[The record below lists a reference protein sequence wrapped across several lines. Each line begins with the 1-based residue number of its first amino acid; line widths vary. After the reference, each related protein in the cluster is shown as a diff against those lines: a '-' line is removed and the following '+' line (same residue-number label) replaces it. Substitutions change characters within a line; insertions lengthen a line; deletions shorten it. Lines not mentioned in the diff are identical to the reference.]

1 VPKSDCVDVRNHR
14 FQAPSTRDQGMTPRR
29 ISLGGPGL
37 RVDTGD
43 EGRNPTQPPGRM
55 RPTDDSFRSRFIYF
69 VLWMHRSVEDIASHL
84 ERMVTAV
91 YEGQIH
97 EMCPHN
103 QSCLDYWLEVCMYFT
118 Y

>member
-1 VPKSDCVDVRNHR
+1 
-14 FQAPSTRDQGMTPRR
+14 
-29 ISLGGPGL
+29 L
-37 RVDTGD
+37 RVDVGAD
-43 EGRNPTQPPGRM
+43 SRNTNAINGVM
-55 RPTDDSFRSRFIYF
+55 RPKDDSFRSRFIYF

-103 QSCLDYWLEVCMYFT
+103 QSCVDYWLEVNMVNKFKHPEAPKLCIQFT
-118 Y
+118 KYPFVIHDFT